1 MPQRVNLRESPALYK
16 ALKSYNIVAMFMYG
30 AILARLFILLPLV
43 GRKFLAGG
51 IGDFFNKVMTG
62 ICVGEVVLSLFKLLP
77 IQLPLIILQNW
88 IKLFIVW
95 GILNRDE
102 KILNH
107 SCYSLLILCWGVY
120 GFIGYIYWFWKL
132 KNIGRVPKKLRS
144 LFENLQLIIFPI
156 ASSVEFITIFLS
168 LKYFSEDDKN
178 LKLFTQ
184 VVLLGYIPT
193 KFYLYKRLIFKIF
206 KIETG
211 KED

>member
-1 MPQRVNLRESPALYK
+1 MVAL
-16 ALKSYNIVAMFMYG
+16 FTYG

-51 IGDFFNKVMTG
+51 IGEFFNISITG
-62 ICVGEVVLSLFKLLP
+62 ICCAEVVLSLFKLSP

-88 IKLFIVW
+88 IKIFIVW
-95 GILNRDE
+95 FIFNRDNL
-102 KILNH
+102 ILNH
-107 SCYSLLILCWGVY
+107 SCYSLLIFCWGLY

-132 KNIGRVPKKLRS
+132 KNIGKVPRQLVS
-144 LFENLQLIIFPI
+144 LFGNSQLVLFPI
-156 ASSVEFITIFLS
+156 AGSVEFITIFLS
-168 LKYFSEDDKN
+168 LKYIAAEDES
-178 LKLFTQ
+178 LKKFTQ
-184 VVLLGYIPT
+184 AVLLGYIPT